1 MLNLYLEENKN
12 RKYQDILISI
22 TYRRTLSDQKECEKT
37 FVEFPSS
44 NYLTKYYN
52 NELCEIDISV
62 YLKLSLE
69 LR

>member
-12 RKYQDILISI
+12 RKYQDILINI
-22 TYRRTLSDQKECEKT
+22 TYRRTQKECEKT